1 MQITRYTDYSLRTLL
16 YLSGLRNDDLAT
28 ITEIAEAYDIS
39 RNHVVK
45 VVHNL
50 GKLGYVFT
58 QRGRA
63 GGLRLGMEPSDINI
77 GKLMR
82 QLESNLRPVD
92 CEGCPL
98 EKNCSLF
105 GVLHKAVAAYLKE
118 LDKYTLADVIKDSS
132 TEKQI
137 HFLVR

>member
-16 YLSGLRNDDLAT
+16 YLSALRDDELAT

-63 GGLRLGMEPSDINI
+63 GGLRLAMEPADINV
-77 GKLMR
+77 GRLVR
-82 QLESNLRPVD
+82 QLESNLRAVD
-92 CEGCPL
+92 CEGCAL
-98 EKNCSLF
+98 EDNCSLY
-105 GVLHKAVAAYLKE
+105 GVLARALNAYLKE
-118 LDKYTLADVIKDSS
+118 LDQYTLGDVLADRATVKRIRSL
-132 TEKQI
+132 T
-137 HFLVR
+137 L